1 MRAIFAISKN
11 SVGEALH
18 RMMFQV
24 LLLFAL
30 LFIVGGTFFAYMAPQ
45 EEDKMLKDLGLSIIS
60 VFGMIIAIFMGVTA
74 IQPEVERRT
83 IYALLAKPV
92 RRYEF
97 LLGKYV
103 GSVVVLGLSVGVM
116 GLVLVGTLYVR
127 QTVLNFPLM
136 IAVGTLFL
144 QLAVMLAIIFMVS
157 TIASQFM
164 TVFAGIVIWV
174 IGYVQSY
181 LHQLSEHAQSGFT
194 RYSLQLM
201 NVLLPN
207 FQVFDLRSQVV
218 DNLAIEPQLI
228 FAMIRYGVLYGLVVL
243 AIAMILFNEKQV

>member
-1 MRAIFAISKN
+1 MRAILAISRN

-30 LFIVGGTFFAYMAPQ
+30 LFMVAGTFFAYMAPQ
-45 EEDKMLKDLGLSIIS
+45 EEDKMLKDLGLSIIT
-60 VFGMIIAIFMGVTA
+60 VFGMVIAIFMGVSA
-74 IQPEVERRT
+74 LQPEVERRT
-83 IYALLAKPV
+83 IYAVLAKPV

-103 GSVVVLGLSVGVM
+103 GSALALALSVGVM

-127 QTVLNFPLM
+127 QTVVSWPLM
-136 IAVGTLFL
+136 LAVGTIFL
-144 QLAVMLAIIFMVS
+144 QLALMLAVVFMVS
-157 TIASQFM
+157 TVASQLM
-164 TVFAGIVIWV
+164 TIIMGMVIWV
-174 IGYVQSY
+174 IGYLQSY
-181 LHQLSEHAQSGFT
+181 LHQLSEHAQNQFT
-194 RYSLQLM
+194 RLGLELM

-207 FQVFDLRSQVV
+207 LQVFDLRSDVV
-218 DNLAIEPQLI
+218 DNLPIEPQLL
-228 FAMIRYGVLYGLVVL
+228 FAMIRYGVIYGLVVL